1 MIYAITS
8 LTIFT
13 LYIRFILAK
22 YGLLKSVSASYYEL
36 HDKALFSAVLIAFS
50 LSAMFAGRDVYIFTA
65 GSGICFVAF
74 APKYKLK
81 FDNDVHYIAASIG
94 IVFGFTQLLVWGYW
108 LMLIPILVAIPA
120 FIKFSKNPIYFIEVI
135 SFYLI
140 ITGLIL
146 HNL

>member
-8 LTIFT
+8 LVIFT
-13 LYIRFILAK
+13 LYIAFILAK
-22 YGLLKSVSASYYEL
+22 YGLLKSVSASYYAL
-36 HDKALFSAVLIAFS
+36 HDKALFSAVLLAFS
-50 LSAMFAGRDVYIFTA
+50 LSAMFAGQSLLMFIA

-74 APKYKLK
+74 APQFKIK
-81 FDNDVHYIAASIG
+81 FIGDVHYMAATLG
-94 IVFGFTQLLVWGYW
+94 IVFGFGQLAVWGYW
-108 LMLIPILVAIPA
+108 WLLIPIVLAIPA